1 VVYLPYHRYELG
13 KKNVSMDE
21 GTDPEIQTHQEAE
34 QEEPKQE
41 EAEQQPTQ
49 QPTQQPEDIS
59 PSSAE
64 LYVELG
70 AMKLRPLKKYAEKLS
85 VDQDALDN
93 ADEKDVKLIVQ
104 TLEEQAAHEQAQ
116 RVALKE
122 ELEGMKIGALLSYS
136 EELGIHEDALDDAAG
151 KAEMI
156 ALIVKHQSCTSR
168 EAPVDDG
175 SAPVDVDPPQATNAD
190 ADAGTNAGADAEDV
204 PMQNSTPA
212 PPPPPPTTPNLAP
225 GLARHVQ
232 GSAPPLAPSPED
244 DIDIMAQI
252 RAGIQL
258 RATPERN
265 SVFSESPLVSAIMT
279 RRECLDASDVSG
291 VSDASGW
298 SVDDALGDITNND
311 L

>member
-1 VVYLPYHRYELG
+1 MHTFTLH
-13 KKNVSMDE
+13 
-21 GTDPEIQTHQEAE
+21 I
-34 QEEPKQE
+34 
-41 EAEQQPTQ
+41 
-49 QPTQQPEDIS
+49 
-59 PSSAE
+59 
-64 LYVELG
+64 
-70 AMKLRPLKKYAEKLS
+70 
-85 VDQDALDN
+85 
-93 ADEKDVKLIVQ
+93 VKLIVQ
-104 TLEEQAAHEQAQ
+104 TLEEQAAHEEAQ

-175 SAPVDVDPPQATNAD
+175 SAPVDDGSAPVDVDPPQATNAD

-212 PPPPPPTTPNLAP
+212 PPAPPPPPTTPNLAP

-258 RATPERN
+258 CATPERS

>member
-1 VVYLPYHRYELG
+1 
-13 KKNVSMDE
+13 MDE

-41 EAEQQPTQ
+41 EAEHQPEQPEQ

-93 ADEKDVKLIVQ
+93 ADDKDDIVKLIVQ
-104 TLEEQAAHEQAQ
+104 TLEEQAAHEEAQ

-168 EAPVDDG
+168 EAPVDDVSAPVDDG
-175 SAPVDVDPPQATNAD
+175 SASVDVDPPQATNAD
-190 ADAGTNAGADAEDV
+190 ADVGTDAEDV
-204 PMQNSTPA
+204 PMQNTAPA
-212 PPPPPPTTPNLAP
+212 APPPPPTTPNLAP